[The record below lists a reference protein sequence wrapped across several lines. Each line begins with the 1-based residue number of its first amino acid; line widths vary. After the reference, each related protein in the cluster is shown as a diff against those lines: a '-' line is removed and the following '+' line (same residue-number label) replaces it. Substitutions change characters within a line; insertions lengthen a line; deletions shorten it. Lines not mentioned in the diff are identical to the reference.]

1 MARKQRQ
8 QSNNLSTTNKIRNN
22 YQQFFFHSK
31 LISPPAKSAIA
42 RARARSH
49 RDGGMFGTLWW
60 PELQTP
66 NHRSDYNFNLL
77 FRCYQKSLHSGNFR
91 PNNQSKSAIKF
102 EILNEPV
109 ERKDVKFIDFLGVE
123 Q

>member
-60 PELQTP
+60 PGLQTP

-91 PNNQSKSAIKF
+91 PNNQSKSSIKS